1 MNEKRL
7 ISSTLFSFTKTF
19 TAAKIVRIWSFSG
32 PHFSAFGL
40 ITDQK
45 NYEYGHIFTKCF
57 IKLTIKSVT
66 NCNFKLQS
74 YLESRVTNWLMS
86 QKDKM
91 INLKKSYGWI
101 SLVCSK
107 LWKHWDYKTCRIC
120 ILTRISTCVISL
132 SYLLKKDWHLNISLC
147 HIRPIITTLFHLNIK
162 SLYNYLTHFMSLY

>member
-1 MNEKRL
+1 MCETTFQNEQNKQQ
-7 ISSTLFSFTKTF
+7 ISKTNERKKINKQHTIFIHQNFHCSENCPYLEFFWSALFC
-19 TAAKIVRIWSFSG
+19 IRIY
-32 PHFSAFGL
+32 

-107 LWKHWDYKTCRIC
+107 LWKHWDYKN
-120 ILTRISTCVISL
+120 L
-132 SYLLKKDWHLNISLC
+132 SHLYLNKNFYLC
-147 HIRPIITTLFHLNIK
+147 HISIL
-162 SLYNYLTHFMSLY
+162 SS